1 MQRSEPAVLDFSAE
15 TRSRAL
21 HRMAD
26 AELDVLVV
34 GGGITGC
41 GIALDAASRGLS
53 VALVERADFASGTS
67 GRSSRMVHGG
77 VRYLEQHDVRLVS
90 EALAERRILLR
101 LAPHLVRPI
110 PMYALASAGLAR
122 LRWRLGLSLYDAL
135 ATGRNIRRH
144 RPRDAAAVGRAAPGL
159 ARPGL
164 ALAYYECGTDDAR
177 LTLEVARAA
186 GAAGALVAN
195 HAEVLALCGAG
206 RVRGAVLADRLTG
219 ERLEVTARVTV
230 NATGVW
236 AEQVHGLAAGRPI
249 GLRPSKGVH
258 LVFRPGAVATTV
270 GVVLPS
276 AAGDGRHVFVLP
288 WAGRTFAGTTDTTY
302 LGALDDPPVTVDDRD
317 YLLAAVRAAF
327 PSVQDSDVVA
337 EWAGLRPLCDTS
349 VAAATGTA
357 TADLSRRHIVDGS
370 VPGLLTVAGGK
381 LTTYRAVAEQV
392 VDRLAAS
399 LGRGGRCHTRRIP
412 LGLTGRLA
420 ATLELATAA
429 AARTGLPAESG
440 RRLVLRYGD
449 DWMEAL
455 RLIRADRELAEPVAA
470 DAPVLAVELVLAGT
484 REMALTGDDVLV
496 RRTRLASLLGLPRL
510 TALAGRAAG
519 LPGSGS
525 TVDPPRP

>member
-101 LAPHLVRPI
+101 LAPHLVR
-110 PMYALASAGLAR
+110 

-186 GAAGALVAN
+186 GAAGALVA
-195 HAEVLALCGAG
+195 
-206 RVRGAVLADRLTG
+206 
-219 ERLEVTARVTV
+219 
-230 NATGVW
+230 
-236 AEQVHGLAAGRPI
+236 
-249 GLRPSKGVH
+249 
-258 LVFRPGAVATTV
+258 
-270 GVVLPS
+270 
-276 AAGDGRHVFVLP
+276 
-288 WAGRTFAGTTDTTY
+288 
-302 LGALDDPPVTVDDRD
+302 
-317 YLLAAVRAAF
+317 
-327 PSVQDSDVVA
+327 
-337 EWAGLRPLCDTS
+337 
-349 VAAATGTA
+349 
-357 TADLSRRHIVDGS
+357 
-370 VPGLLTVAGGK
+370 
-381 LTTYRAVAEQV
+381 
-392 VDRLAAS
+392 
-399 LGRGGRCHTRRIP
+399 
-412 LGLTGRLA
+412 
-420 ATLELATAA
+420 
-429 AARTGLPAESG
+429 
-440 RRLVLRYGD
+440 
-449 DWMEAL
+449 
-455 RLIRADRELAEPVAA
+455 
-470 DAPVLAVELVLAGT
+470 
-484 REMALTGDDVLV
+484 
-496 RRTRLASLLGLPRL
+496 
-510 TALAGRAAG
+510 
-519 LPGSGS
+519 
-525 TVDPPRP
+525 